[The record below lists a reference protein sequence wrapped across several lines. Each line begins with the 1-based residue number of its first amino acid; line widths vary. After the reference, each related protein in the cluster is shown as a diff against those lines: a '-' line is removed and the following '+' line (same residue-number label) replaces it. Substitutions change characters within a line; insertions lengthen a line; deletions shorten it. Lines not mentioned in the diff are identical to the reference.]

1 MNIEISIDQ
10 NQASK
15 RCQMGANKHVK
26 YTKGKTNML
35 SNKNVGLD
43 RVSIVPW
50 GWSMD
55 DTQTHAWTCTQAC
68 KDAKKRSKPNGWHKV
83 SKASISTSHGVEKGV
98 YQAYQHHGG
107 VSYKWL
113 HPNKP

>member
-15 RCQMGANKHVK
+15 RCQTGANKHVK

-43 RVSIVPW
+43 RVSIVP
-50 GWSMD
+50 
-55 DTQTHAWTCTQAC
+55 
-68 KDAKKRSKPNGWHKV
+68 
-83 SKASISTSHGVEKGV
+83 
-98 YQAYQHHGG
+98 
-107 VSYKWL
+107 
-113 HPNKP
+113 